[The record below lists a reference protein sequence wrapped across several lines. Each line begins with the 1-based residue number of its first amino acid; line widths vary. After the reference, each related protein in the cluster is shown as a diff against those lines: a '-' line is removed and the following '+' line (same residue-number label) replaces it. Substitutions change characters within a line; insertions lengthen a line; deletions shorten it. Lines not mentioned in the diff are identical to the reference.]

1 MDVFVKLETSQPAE
15 ARGGSP
21 VANERLRTAMA
32 DARVDIDHVAE
43 ATQVDPKTVQ
53 RRLAGRVPH
62 PRHRWKASEL
72 TTKRICT
79 AQSTGSMMRCW

>member
-1 MDVFVKLETSQPAE
+1 
-15 ARGGSP
+15 

-53 RRLAGRVPH
+53 R
-62 PRHRWKASEL
+62 
-72 TTKRICT
+72 
-79 AQSTGSMMRCW
+79 